1 MRKMKRLF
9 RTQDD
14 RKLAG
19 ICGGVARYFSIDPTL
34 VRLVFLVLVL
44 VTGVFPILIGYILAI
59 FVIPNEQDIRE

>member
-1 MRKMKRLF
+1 MKRLF